1 MALVNENMIASLAPS
16 PAALKNGRLLSQTG
30 KFSNYCQ
37 SADGTLYW
45 AKCAGSGQSTYQ
57 TSADFT
63 DSLKPVCRCSC
74 PSRQFPCKHSLGLLF
89 EIALGKNFVV
99 ADIPQ
104 NLQEKR
110 RKLQQKNE
118 NKKITTT
125 KPKAANTSAQKKKIS
140 KQLEGL
146 ALAETIIDELLN
158 SGLATLAGN
167 SLNNYQKLAKNFSSC
182 YLPGIQTAFLR
193 MALAVEH
200 LQKNPQEADKQYSL
214 VLQTLITLHSTIKKS
229 KVLLQKQLNGQ
240 ESTPEEAI
248 LFEALGGIWRSE
260 DLRNLG
266 LVRQN
271 VKLVQL
277 SFDVSLDEAKQE
289 YVERAFW
296 IDIDTGTIYHTLNL
310 RPVRALKYV
319 KASDSCFNLLE
330 VAELLIYPGGLNR
343 RVRWEECAEYHL
355 DDKIKLHLPT
365 LAEENIAVAVKK
377 AKGQFKNTLSPKY
390 LPVLLPIAQIGYID
404 EVPVLIDPAGNRIVV
419 RHSPINAQEYDP
431 IASLEHFPLPIDG
444 NCAAFGLLFY
454 DNSDYSIC
462 FDPYSIITHSQI
474 VRLMF

>member
-1 MALVNENMIASLAPS
+1 MALIDENLIASLAPS
-16 PAALKNGRLLSQTG
+16 PAALKNGRSLSETG
-30 KFSNYCQ
+30 KFSHCCQ

-45 AKCAGSGQSTYQ
+45 AECAGSGKSLYQ
-57 TSADFT
+57 TSADLT
-63 DSLKPVCRCSC
+63 NSAKPVCRCSC

-89 EIALGKNFVV
+89 EIALGKTFVI
-99 ADIPQ
+99 ADPPLD
-104 NLQEKR
+104 LQEKR

-118 NKKITTT
+118 NRKTVAT
-125 KPKAANTSAQKKKIS
+125 KPKATNNSAQKKKIT

-146 ALAETIIDELLN
+146 DLAETIIDELLS
-158 SGLATLAGN
+158 SGLATLAGS
-167 SLNNYQKLAKNFSSC
+167 SLDNYQKLAKNFSSC
-182 YLPGIQTAFLR
+182 YLPGVQIAFLR

-200 LQKNPQEADKQYSL
+200 LQNAPQEADRQYSL
-214 VLQTLITLHSTIKKS
+214 VLQTLITLHSTIKKA
-229 KVLLQKQLNGQ
+229 KVFLQKQLQGQ

-343 RVRWEECAEYHL
+343 CLWLR
-355 DDKIKLHLPT
+355 
-365 LAEENIAVAVKK
+365 
-377 AKGQFKNTLSPKY
+377 
-390 LPVLLPIAQIGYID
+390 PIM
-404 EVPVLIDPAGNRIVV
+404 PP
-419 RHSPINAQEYDP
+419 
-431 IASLEHFPLPIDG
+431 FPH
-444 NCAAFGLLFY
+444 CRGLKHPFCWRGC
-454 DNSDYSIC
+454 NSKW
-462 FDPYSIITHSQI
+462 F
-474 VRLMF
+474 REWFL